1 MESGGRTMRKDTNWN
16 RLLAIDFIKS
26 YVEQSGMD
34 GVVFGTSGGIDSTV
48 CLALCHEALRKS
60 QVTGLWLPNGEM
72 DTKYIDIVSEHFRKK
87 IGIYSIKTYN
97 IEDIV
102 REFVALS
109 AAKELRLGNILARTR
124 MTILYDFAKEYNL
137 LVVNTSNRS
146 EIMTGYFTKWGDGAG
161 DIAPIAHLFKYEVIE
176 IAKELCIPNE
186 IIQRVPSA
194 DFWEGQTDEGELG
207 ISYED
212 LDAIL
217 EGLEKIHTTGS
228 PLEVYRT
235 QRQLESKYSVD
246 MIDHVLGMMQSTAHK
261 RQVIPNPGNWYG
273 WER

>member
-1 MESGGRTMRKDTNWN
+1 MI
-16 RLLAIDFIKS
+16 LAVDFIRS
-26 YVEQSGMD
+26 YVEHAKAD
-34 GVVFGTSGGIDSTV
+34 GVVLGVSGGIDSAV
-48 CLALCHEALRKS
+48 CLGLAVEALGQNK
-60 QVTGLWLPNGEM
+60 VFGLWMPYGDQDRSYVDLLKK
-72 DTKYIDIVSEHFRKK
+72 KYRIVAVKDKPITTIVDSAVA
-87 IGIYSIKTYN
+87 IG
-97 IEDIV
+97 
-102 REFVALS
+102 
-109 AAKELRLGNILARTR
+109 ELRDGPKKGNFMARTR
-124 MTILYDFAKEYNL
+124 MMLLYDFAKAYRL
-137 LVVNTSNRS
+137 LVIGTSNRS

-161 DIAPIAHLFKYEVIE
+161 DIAPIANLFKHEVVKVAE
-176 IAKELCIPNE
+176 ELGIPGE

-194 DFWEGQTDEGELG
+194 GFWEGQTDEGELG

-261 RQVIPNPGNWYG
+261 RLAIPNPDNWHG
-273 WER
+273 WEW